1 MEIKVVNKWVIS
13 DTHFGHSNIIKF
25 TGATGRA
32 FRGSFIRRKE
42 DGGFEEVNF
51 RDIKH
56 HDEHIV
62 EMWNSVIKPGDKV
75 YHLGDF
81 GDISYAKRLH
91 GKIRLILGNH
101 DDQMDKQEMVDSFD
115 KILVSRRFKS
125 DFAAPTIFSH
135 FPLHPGNN
143 GNSARLFNVHGHIH
157 EKEIND
163 PWYLNV
169 CVEQTN
175 MQPLSWEELAQFIK
189 QRTK

>member
-1 MEIKVVNKWVIS
+1 MVDKWVIS

-25 TGATGRA
+25 TYKGTDRP
-32 FRGSFIRRKE
+32 FRGGFIRRKE
-42 DGGFEEVNF
+42 DNGLEKVKF

-62 EMWNSVIKPGDKV
+62 EMWNSLIKPWDKV

-81 GDISYAKRLH
+81 GDISYAKRLN

-115 KILVSRRFKS
+115 KILVSRRFKT
-125 DFAAPTIFSH
+125 DFGVPTIFSH

-143 GNSARLFNVHGHIH
+143 GNESRLFNVHGHIH
-157 EKEIND
+157 EKEIDD

-175 MQPLSWEELAQFIK
+175 MQPLDWDTLAKLIK